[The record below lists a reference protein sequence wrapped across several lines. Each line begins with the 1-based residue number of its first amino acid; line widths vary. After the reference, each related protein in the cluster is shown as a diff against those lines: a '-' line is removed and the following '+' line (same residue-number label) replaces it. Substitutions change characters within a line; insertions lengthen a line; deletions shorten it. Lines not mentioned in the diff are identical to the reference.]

1 MRPVFP
7 LPIMTTLLPAFGPL
21 TTLAPLLIT
30 ASALIVLTLGA
41 LHLLFTYRGKRFHP
55 RDAGLEVRMKEV
67 SPWVSSETT
76 MWRAGVG
83 FHASHS
89 LGALLFGLVF
99 AYLAHE
105 ASGLLYRSPFL
116 LALGALFLA
125 AWVWLAWRYWFRIP
139 LGGLT
144 IAATCYALA
153 LACLWSA
160 GVRG

>member
-1 MRPVFP
+1 
-7 LPIMTTLLPAFGPL
+7 MTTLLAAFGPL
-21 TTLAPLLIT
+21 ATLTPPLIT

-41 LHLLFTYRGKRFHP
+41 LHLLFTYRGTRFHP
-55 RDAGLEVRMKEV
+55 RDAALEARMKQV
-67 SPWVSSETT
+67 SPCVSSETT
-76 MWRAGVG
+76 IWRAGVG

-89 LGALLFGLVF
+89 FGALLFGLIF

-116 LALGALFLA
+116 LVLGALFLA

-139 LGGLT
+139 LVGLT

-153 LACLWSA
+153 LACLWSP

>member
-1 MRPVFP
+1 
-7 LPIMTTLLPAFGPL
+7 MTTLLAAFGPL
-21 TTLAPLLIT
+21 ATLTPPLIT

-41 LHLLFTYRGKRFHP
+41 LHLLFTYRGTRFHP
-55 RDAGLEVRMKEV
+55 RDAALEAWMKEV
-67 SPWVSSETT
+67 SPCVSSETT
-76 MWRAGVG
+76 IWRAGVG

-89 LGALLFGLVF
+89 FGALLFGLIF

-116 LALGALFLA
+116 LVLGALFLA

-139 LGGLT
+139 LVGLT

-153 LACLWSA
+153 LACLWSP

>member
-1 MRPVFP
+1 
-7 LPIMTTLLPAFGPL
+7 MTTLLAAFGPL
-21 TTLAPLLIT
+21 ATLTPPLIT

-41 LHLLFTYRGKRFHP
+41 LHLLFTYRGTRFHP
-55 RDAGLEVRMKEV
+55 QNAALEAWMKEV
-67 SPWVSSETT
+67 SPCVSSETT
-76 MWRAGVG
+76 IWRAGVG

-89 LGALLFGLVF
+89 FGALLFGLIF

-116 LALGALFLA
+116 LVLGALFLA

-139 LGGLT
+139 LVGLT

-153 LACLWSA
+153 LACLWSP

>member
-1 MRPVFP
+1 
-7 LPIMTTLLPAFGPL
+7 MTTLLPDFGPL
-21 TTLAPLLIT
+21 ATLAPPLIT

-41 LHLLFTYRGKRFHP
+41 LHLLFTYHGTRFHP
-55 RDAGLEVRMKEV
+55 RDAALAARMKEV
-67 SPWVSSETT
+67 SPRASSQTT

-99 AYLAHE
+99 AYLAQE

-116 LALGALFLA
+116 LGLGALCLA
-125 AWVWLAWRYWFRIP
+125 AWVGLAWRYWFRIP
-139 LGGLT
+139 LRGLS

-153 LACLWSA
+153 LACLWSS

>member
-1 MRPVFP
+1 M
-7 LPIMTTLLPAFGPL
+7 LLSASGPL
-21 TTLAPLLIT
+21 AQLAPPLIT
-30 ASALIVLTLGA
+30 ASASIVLTLGA
-41 LHLLFTYRGKRFHP
+41 LHLLLTYRSTRFHP
-55 RDAGLEVRMKEV
+55 RDAELEARMKEV
-67 SPWVSSETT
+67 SPRFSSATT

-116 LALGALFLA
+116 LALGAVSLA

-139 LGGLT
+139 LRGLT
-144 IAATCYALA
+144 IAAACYALA
-153 LACLWSA
+153 LACLWIPGA
-160 GVRG
+160 QG